1 VKSKIVFTE
10 EDGTWSAHD
19 PNVPG
24 VYGLGPTRVA
34 AVADLA
40 EAKALLGEYDAS
52 QADDEDEDAEDIR
65 LADASCAEV
74 LAGGAT
80 FSHED
85 ILKRYGVG
93 EAPQAAKSLPVSV
106 KVGIVSDIHGDIAAL
121 NAALGHLLGMGCAT
135 ILCPGD
141 LLDVEPFGEEVI
153 QRIKA
158 EKIVCIRGNHE
169 RWALERRRRRPDPRK
184 SAPSLVELPD
194 LVGSGTKL
202 SLEALAWIAA
212 LPSSWSAELAGVRVA
227 MWHARPGSDMEGI
240 QADTTG
246 PALRRR
252 LLDDAR
258 ADVVV
263 VGHTHDAFEL
273 RAGKGRIL
281 NPGACCS
288 KTYAF
293 KQSGALL
300 EPAGYRPA
308 TFGVLELP
316 SKRFTVL
323 CALDGREP
331 GELEDIRL
339 AESRMAAIN
348 AGLVKTIPLDEVMR
362 KLGIGKSPKTRR
374 RRRRDR

>member
-10 EDGTWSAHD
+10 ENGTWSAHD
-19 PNVPG
+19 PKVPG

-52 QADDEDEDAEDIR
+52 QAEDEDEDAEDIR
-65 LADASCAEV
+65 LADASRAEV

-121 NAALGHLLGMGCAT
+121 DAALGHLLGIGCAT

-194 LVGSGTKL
+194 LVASGTKL
-202 SLEALAWIAA
+202 SREALAWIAA
-212 LPSSWSAELAGVRVA
+212 LPSSWSAELTGVRVA

-240 QADTTG
+240 RADATG

-258 ADVVV
+258 ADVLV

>member
-1 VKSKIVFTE
+1 MKGKIVFTE

-19 PNVPG
+19 PSVPG
-24 VYGLGPTRVA
+24 VYGLGPTREA
-34 AVADLA
+34 AAADLS
-40 EAKALLGEYDAS
+40 EARALLGEYDAS

-65 LADASCAEV
+65 LADASLAEV
-74 LAGGAT
+74 RAGGAT
-80 FSHED
+80 FTHEQM
-85 ILKRYGVG
+85 LQRCGLV
-93 EAPQAAKSLPVSV
+93 PPV

-121 NAALGHLLGMGCAT
+121 DAALGHLRDMGCST

-158 EKIVCIRGNHE
+158 EKIICIRGNHE
-169 RWALERRRRRPDPRK
+169 RWALERRRRRPDLRR
-184 SAPSLVELPD
+184 SAPSIVEPADLFTGGAELSRQALV
-194 LVGSGTKL
+194 
-202 SLEALAWIAA
+202 WIAA
-212 LPSSWSAELAGVRVA
+212 LPTSWSAELAGVRVA

-240 QADTTG
+240 RADTTG

-258 ADVVV
+258 ADVLV
-263 VGHTHDAFEL
+263 VGHTHDSFEL

-281 NPGACCS
+281 NPGACYS
-288 KTYAF
+288 KTYSF
-293 KQSGALL
+293 KQSGTLG

-331 GELEDIRL
+331 GELEDIRI
-339 AESRMAAIN
+339 AESRMAAIE

-362 KLGIGKSPKTRR
+362 KLGIGKAPKTRR
-374 RRRRDR
+374 RRRREP